1 MNMHSFRWI
10 RLTAFSAL
18 AAAAI
23 TSCASAAT
31 DFNQVGKQMSLL
43 LQNFHFSRKEFS
55 DELSTKFL
63 ETYLRKVDPN
73 KIFFTQ
79 QDVDALKRKYGKEL
93 DDYLMSGQMMDAA
106 QAMHALYRQRA
117 MQRISYARDLLKK
130 GGFTFDKDKSIER
143 SRRKTAAWP
152 KDEAEMQQVWKDMV
166 EEQLLSEILRRET
179 VARLA
184 KEQNKP
190 DPLANEKPAEEKL
203 LMRYERIQ
211 RNIQETDLEDVAET
225 LLSAVALTYDPHTD
239 YMGARQVDRFKI
251 SMGTELTGIG
261 ALLGSEDDGSTKI
274 TGIVVGGP
282 ADKSG
287 ELKLND
293 RIVAIDSDNSGEM
306 VDILFMKLDKVVDM
320 IRGAENTQ
328 MRLKVEP
335 ADAPGQAKIIT
346 LTRSK
351 VPLKDELAKGEII
364 ELTGAPE
371 GRNRIGVL
379 SLPSFYADMEGGDR
393 RCAKDVKK
401 ILERMNKENVDGLV
415 IDLRSNGGGSLE
427 EVRLMTGFFTGNGPV
442 VQIKDTRGNV
452 DIKSAHNRQKL
463 FNGPIVV
470 LINKLSASA
479 SEILAAALQDYGR
492 AVIVGDESTF
502 GKGSVQQPVD
512 IGQYLPFFAARDRA
526 GLLKVTTQKFYRV
539 AGGSTQLK
547 GVESDI
553 QLPTATA
560 AFELGED
567 ILDYAMPYDQITPCT
582 NYKKD
587 SSIAAMLP
595 VLKDASAKRVEK
607 DRDLQIARACGA
619 YLFVDMAHIAGLVAG
634 GQHPN
639 PVPHADFV
647 SSTTH
652 KSLRGP
658 RGGFVICKEE
668 YAKKLDAAVFPGM
681 QGGPLMHI
689 IAAKAACFGEAL
701 KPEFKD
707 YAAQVVKNAKAM
719 AAKMAELG
727 FRVVSNGTDNHVFMV
742 DLRNKGI
749 NGADAQEALDRVGIT
764 VNKNAIPF
772 DTGSPMKPSGIR
784 IGTPA
789 VTTRGMKEKD
799 VEQVAE
805 FIARALAL
813 YVGDQVCP
821 NPEGFSQLK
830 EEVSAFNRNFRLP
843 H

>member
-1 MNMHSFRWI
+1 MSKSGDPSPSSPKKTSANKKASESKEKIAARPAAKNSK
-10 RLTAFSAL
+10 TAPKAAPVKKNSAK
-18 AAAAI
+18 AAAPAAEKAAAKPI
-23 TSCASAAT
+23 AGKKAPAKKASPASASKKAAPAAKKT
-31 DFNQVGKQMSLL
+31 PANAPEAVPAKKAPAKAAEKKPAEKKAAKPAA
-43 LQNFHFSRKEFS
+43 KE
-55 DELSTKFL
+55 
-63 ETYLRKVDPN
+63 ETP
-73 KIFFTQ
+73 
-79 QDVDALKRKYGKEL
+79 
-93 DDYLMSGQMMDAA
+93 
-106 QAMHALYRQRA
+106 
-117 MQRISYARDLLKK
+117 KK
-130 GGFTFDKDKSIER
+130 
-143 SRRKTAAWP
+143 
-152 KDEAEMQQVWKDMV
+152 
-166 EEQLLSEILRRET
+166 LSEILEEERKRAASRKITNPIDAPEIQEKIRELIK
-179 VARLA
+179 LA
-184 KEQNKP
+184 KEQG
-190 DPLANEKPAEEKL
+190 
-203 LMRYERIQ
+203 Y
-211 RNIQETDLEDVAET
+211 
-225 LLSAVALTYDPHTD
+225 LT
-239 YMGARQVDRFKI
+239 F
-251 SMGTELTGIG
+251 
-261 ALLGSEDDGSTKI
+261 DDI
-274 TGIVVGGP
+274 
-282 ADKSG
+282 
-287 ELKLND
+287 ND
-293 RIVAIDSDNSGEM
+293 SLPN
-306 VDILFMKLDKVVDM
+306 DKVVDM

-607 DRDLQIARACGA
+607 DRDLQIAREDIAMMKQRIKDNKLSLNKKIREQENSA
-619 YLFVDMAHIAGLVAG
+619 LEERRKSINKERKIRFAEMA
-634 GQHPN
+634 
-639 PVPHADFV
+639 
-647 SSTTH
+647 
-652 KSLRGP
+652 
-658 RGGFVICKEE
+658 KEDATK
-668 YAKKLDAAVFPGM
+668 YKIYRLTLDDV
-681 QGGPLMHI
+681 
-689 IAAKAACFGEAL
+689 
-701 KPEFKD
+701 
-707 YAAQVVKNAKAM
+707 NAKELPLADPEKDNEQFM
-719 AAKMAELG
+719 HLAEDPTAELDDSPEYPSG
-727 FRVVSNGTDNHVFMV
+727 LDPE
-742 DLRNKGI
+742 LREGI
-749 NGADAQEALDRVGIT
+749 NIVQDMLKLE
-764 VNKNAIPF
+764 
-772 DTGSPMKPSGIR
+772 SSG
-784 IGTPA
+784 
-789 VTTRGMKEKD
+789 K
-799 VEQVAE
+799 
-805 FIARALAL
+805 
-813 YVGDQVCP
+813 
-821 NPEGFSQLK
+821 
-830 EEVSAFNRNFRLP
+830 
-843 H
+843 

>member
-55 DELSTKFL
+55 DELSAKFL

-463 FNGPIVV
+463 FNGPIEV

-607 DRDLQIARACGA
+607 DRDLQIAREDIAMMKQRIKDNKLSLNKKIREQENSA
-619 YLFVDMAHIAGLVAG
+619 LEERRKSINKERKIRFAEMA
-634 GQHPN
+634 
-639 PVPHADFV
+639 
-647 SSTTH
+647 
-652 KSLRGP
+652 
-658 RGGFVICKEE
+658 KEDATK
-668 YAKKLDAAVFPGM
+668 YKIYRLTLDDV
-681 QGGPLMHI
+681 
-689 IAAKAACFGEAL
+689 
-701 KPEFKD
+701 
-707 YAAQVVKNAKAM
+707 NAKELPLADPEKDNEQFM
-719 AAKMAELG
+719 HLAEDPTAELDDSPEYPSG
-727 FRVVSNGTDNHVFMV
+727 LDPE
-742 DLRNKGI
+742 LREGI
-749 NGADAQEALDRVGIT
+749 NIVQDMLKLE
-764 VNKNAIPF
+764 
-772 DTGSPMKPSGIR
+772 SSG
-784 IGTPA
+784 
-789 VTTRGMKEKD
+789 K
-799 VEQVAE
+799 
-805 FIARALAL
+805 
-813 YVGDQVCP
+813 
-821 NPEGFSQLK
+821 
-830 EEVSAFNRNFRLP
+830 
-843 H
+843 